1 MYIPAV
7 EHKKVFEEV
16 FRVLESKGRFL
27 IWDINL
33 PQRLDE
39 EKDIAVIFLKVK
51 LPDREIETGY
61 GTKWPNQ
68 TQDLSYYKEI
78 ANQVGFI
85 IADQNKDESIFF
97 LELQKP

>member
-1 MYIPAV
+1 MYIPAA
-7 EHKKVFEEV
+7 EQKKVFEEV

-27 IWDINL
+27 IWDVNL

-39 EKDIAVIFLKVK
+39 EKDIVVIFLEVE
-51 LPDREIETGY
+51 LPDRKIETGY
-61 GTKWPNQ
+61 GTKWPEKI
-68 TQDLSYYKEI
+68 QDLSYYKNI

-85 IADQNKDESIFF
+85 ITEQVEDESIFF